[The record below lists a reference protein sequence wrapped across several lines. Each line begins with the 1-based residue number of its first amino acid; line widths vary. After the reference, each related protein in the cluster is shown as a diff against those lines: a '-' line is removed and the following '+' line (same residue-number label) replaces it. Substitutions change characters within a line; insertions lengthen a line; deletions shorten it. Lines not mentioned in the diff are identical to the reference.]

1 MLILGTWE
9 QGSKKGNMGTS
20 HIQNLHKKEYWI
32 LQIYDS
38 FAKNLARLFSL
49 YVVLSSTSWPNSNLV
64 RNVKYPWICDQVS
77 LVQSY
82 SLPPHSRDS
91 RPKKKRQEAWHNID
105 RLRRVTTFVKQVKKN
120 LFLFLFFLAGG
131 NK

>member
-9 QGSKKGNMGTS
+9 QGSKKDIGTS
-20 HIQNLHKKEYWI
+20 NIQNLHQKEYWI

-64 RNVKYPWICDQVS
+64 RNVKYPWNCDQVS

-91 RPKKKRQEAWHNID
+91 RPKKRRQEAWHNID
-105 RLRRVTTFVKQVKKN
+105 RLRRVTTFVKQGKKKSV
-120 LFLFLFFLAGG
+120 FIFFSLAGG

>member
-9 QGSKKGNMGTS
+9 QGSKKDIGTS
-20 HIQNLHKKEYWI
+20 NIQNLHQKEYWI

-64 RNVKYPWICDQVS
+64 RNVKYPWNCDQVS

-91 RPKKKRQEAWHNID
+91 RSKKKSSRGMA
-105 RLRRVTTFVKQVKKN
+105 
-120 LFLFLFFLAGG
+120 
-131 NK
+131 